1 MSHESPAGPE
11 RHESPSTSASP
22 AGPERHES
30 PPGPER
36 PAGPELGDVVV
47 GVDGSPS
54 ARTAALWAAAEA
66 EHRGGALH
74 LVHAADIDRRAFWTD
89 AETLQA
95 VREAGRD
102 LLIRTADAVHRRFPE
117 LTVTR
122 ELSRQEPV
130 AGLRAAA
137 RDRGTIVVG
146 SRGLGGFSAL
156 LLGSVGLDVAARAE
170 APVVVVRGE
179 AERPGTGSV
188 TAAVRDAGDLDWL
201 LLAAAEAEARKASLR
216 LVSVWNVLTHVGSV
230 ATMLD
235 DLDAS
240 AHRRVREAKDLADRV
255 RERHPRLVVGHRVE
269 TGTSTPGILIEASR
283 GTDLI
288 VMGRGRRPL
297 GVGPALGRVAH
308 ALIHH
313 AHCPVEIVPSV
324 PVARGEEP

>member
-1 MSHESPAGPE
+1 MGSESPA
-11 RHESPSTSASP
+11 
-22 AGPERHES
+22 
-30 PPGPER
+30 R
-36 PAGPELGDVVV
+36 PRLGAVVV

-66 EHRGGALH
+66 EHRGSPLH
-74 LVHAADIDRRAFWTD
+74 LVHAADTDRRAYWTD
-89 AETLQA
+89 AETIQA

-102 LLIRTADAVHRRFPE
+102 LLISTADAVHERFPG

-137 RDRGTIVVG
+137 GGRGTIVVG

-156 LLGSVGLDVAARAE
+156 MLGSVGLGAAARAE
-170 APVVVVRGE
+170 VPVIVVRG
-179 AERPGTGSV
+179 AGERPGTGTV

-216 LVSVWNVLTHVGSV
+216 LVSVWNVLTHVGGV

-235 DLDAS
+235 DLDAV
-240 AHRRVREAKDLADRV
+240 ARRRVRETKALADRV

-269 TGTSTPGILIEASR
+269 TGTTTPGTLVETSR
-283 GTDLI
+283 RTDLM

-324 PVARGEEP
+324 FVTKGEEP